1 MKLLIFNFSFLI
13 LFSGCGI
20 YKNYTRPA
28 VETDGLYGEE
38 YAADTVS
45 FGSLIWSEVFT
56 DPHLQKLIQ
65 TGLDNNTD
73 LRIAYLKI
81 TEAQASLRSAK
92 LSYLPSFN
100 LTPSGSVSSFDGTK
114 ASKSYD
120 LPLTA
125 SWELD
130 IFGKLTNAKKQELVA
145 LEQSEAYRQAVQSQL
160 VANIANAYYTLLMLD
175 SQLEISRQTLKNWEE
190 NIRATRALKDAGQ
203 TNQAAVAQA
212 EANKLGVEASVNDLQ
227 LQIREV
233 ENTLCSLLAQS
244 PQDIQREK
252 LEAQSLPNELSIGIP
267 LQLLSN
273 RQVCAEINLKCFIG
287 IPLQLL
293 SNRPDVMQAE
303 ASLKQAFY
311 YTNEARSHFYP
322 SITLSGNIGWTNSG
336 GGMISNPGAL
346 LWETIGSL
354 TQPIFNKGRNRAR
367 LNIAK
372 AQQEQAQLTFQQTL
386 LDAGIEVNNALTA
399 WQNARQKV
407 NIYENQVKQLEQAV
421 TSTRLL
427 MTHSNTTSYLEV
439 LTAQQ
444 SLLSAQLNQVANRF
458 GEIQSIINLYTA
470 LGGGRHAI
478 VFP

>member
-1 MKLLIFNFSFLI
+1 MKKIIMAVSLACLMTS
-13 LFSGCGI
+13 CGI
-20 YKNYTRPA
+20 YKTYTRPT
-28 VETDGLYGEE
+28 VETDGLYGKV

-45 FGSLIWSEVFT
+45 FGNLIWSEVFT
-56 DPHLQKLIQ
+56 DPHLQELIQ

-81 TEAQASLRSAK
+81 TAAQASLRSAK
-92 LSYLPSFN
+92 LSYLPSFD
-100 LTPSGSVSSFDGTK
+100 LTPSGSVSSFDGAK

-130 IFGKLTNAKKQELVA
+130 IFGKLTNAKKQELAA

-190 NIRATRALKDAGQ
+190 NIRVTRALKDAGQ

-233 ENTLCSLLAQS
+233 ENTLCSLLATT
-244 PQDIQREK
+244 PQNIERGK
-252 LEAQSLPNELSIGIP
+252 LEGQSFSD
-267 LQLLSN
+267 QL
-273 RQVCAEINLKCFIG
+273 EIG

-311 YTNEARSHFYP
+311 YTNEARSYF
-322 SITLSGNIGWTNSG
+322 
-336 GGMISNPGAL
+336 
-346 LWETIGSL
+346 
-354 TQPIFNKGRNRAR
+354 
-367 LNIAK
+367 
-372 AQQEQAQLTFQQTL
+372 
-386 LDAGIEVNNALTA
+386 
-399 WQNARQKV
+399 
-407 NIYENQVKQLEQAV
+407 
-421 TSTRLL
+421 
-427 MTHSNTTSYLEV
+427 
-439 LTAQQ
+439 
-444 SLLSAQLNQVANRF
+444 
-458 GEIQSIINLYTA
+458 
-470 LGGGRHAI
+470 
-478 VFP
+478 

>member
-1 MKLLIFNFSFLI
+1 MAVSLACLMTS
-13 LFSGCGI
+13 CGI
-20 YKNYTRPA
+20 YKTYTRPT
-28 VETDGLYGEE
+28 VETDGLYGKV

-45 FGSLIWSEVFT
+45 FGNLIWSEVFT
-56 DPHLQKLIQ
+56 DPHLQELIQ

-92 LSYLPSFN
+92 LSYLPSFD
-100 LTPSGSVSSFDGTK
+100 LTPSGSVSSFDGAK

-130 IFGKLTNAKKQELVA
+130 IFGKLTNAKKQELAA

-175 SQLEISRQTLKNWEE
+175 CQLEISKQTLKNWEE
-190 NIRATRALKDAGQ
+190 NIRVTRALKDAGQ

-233 ENTLCSLLAQS
+233 ENTLCSLLATT
-244 PQDIQREK
+244 PQKIERGK
-252 LEAQSLPNELSIGIP
+252 LEGQSLPNELS
-267 LQLLSN
+267 
-273 RQVCAEINLKCFIG
+273 IG

-311 YTNEARSHFYP
+311 YTNEARSYFYP
-322 SITLSGNIGWTNSG
+322 SITLSGSIGWTNSG
-336 GGMISNPGAL
+336 GGIISNPGAL
-346 LWETIGSL
+346 LWEAIGSL
-354 TQPIFNKGRNRAR
+354 TQPLFNKGKNRAR
-367 LNIAK
+367 LHITK

-386 LDAGIEVNNALTA
+386 LDAGIEVNNTLAA
-399 WQNARQKV
+399 WQNARRKV
-407 NIYENQVKQLEQAV
+407 NIYESQVEQLEQAV

-427 MTHSNTTSYLEV
+427 MTHSNTTGYLEV

-444 SLLSAQLNQVANRF
+444 SLLSAQLNQIANRF
-458 GEIQSIINLYTA
+458 EEIQSIINLYTA
-470 LGGGRHAI
+470 LGGGRNE
-478 VFP
+478 

>member
-1 MKLLIFNFSFLI
+1 MKKIIIVVALACLMTS
-13 LFSGCGI
+13 CGI
-20 YKNYTRPA
+20 YKNYTRPM

-38 YAADTVS
+38 YISTDTTS
-45 FGSLIWSEVFT
+45 FGNLIWSEVFT
-56 DPHLQKLIQ
+56 DPHLQELIQ
-65 TGLDNNTD
+65 TGLDNNTN

-92 LSYLPSFN
+92 LSYLPSFD
-100 LTPSGSVSSFDGTK
+100 LSPSGSVSSFDGAK

-130 IFGKLTNAKKQELVA
+130 IFGKLTNAKKQELAA

-190 NIRATRALKDAGQ
+190 NIRVTRALKEAGQ

-212 EANKLGVEASVNDLQ
+212 EANKLEVEASAHDLE
-227 LQIREV
+227 LQISEV
-233 ENTLCSLLAQS
+233 ENTLCSLLATT
-244 PQDIQREK
+244 PQNIGRGK
-252 LEAQSLPNELSIGIP
+252 LEGQSLPNEL
-267 LQLLSN
+267 N
-273 RQVCAEINLKCFIG
+273 IG

-303 ASLKQAFY
+303 ASLQQAFY
-311 YTNEARSHFYP
+311 YTNEARSYFYP
-322 SITLSGNIGWTNSG
+322 SITLSGSMGWTNSG
-336 GGMISNPGAL
+336 GGIISNPGAL
-346 LWETIGSL
+346 LWEAIGSL
-354 TQPIFNKGRNRAR
+354 TQPLFNKGKNRAR

-386 LDAGIEVNNALTA
+386 LDAGIEVNNALATL
-399 WQNARQKV
+399 QNARRKV
-407 NIYENQVKQLEQAV
+407 NIYESQVGQLEQAV
-421 TSTRLL
+421 ASTRLL
-427 MTHSNTTSYLEV
+427 MTHSNTTGYLEV

-458 GEIQSIINLYTA
+458 EEIQGVINLYTA
-470 LGGGRHAI
+470 LGGGR
-478 VFP
+478 